1 MAWSRGDEM
10 TTAIEAQIQR
20 YRAGELTLDQLADTF
35 ADYQF
40 KSRRPI
46 PDDAAEAYL
55 QALDNVGI
63 VEEDTWQELE
73 VAPYSGLLTH
83 EEYDVILRRRIA
95 RGA

>member
-1 MAWSRGDEM
+1 M
-10 TTAIEAQIQR
+10 TTAIEALIRQ
-20 YRAGELTLDQLADTF
+20 YRAGDLTLDQLADTF
-35 ADYQF
+35 AGYEF
-40 KSRRPI
+40 KDREPI

-55 QALDNVGI
+55 QALDNVGL

-83 EEYDVILRRRIA
+83 EEYEVILRRRIA